1 MALRWPVVLFDFD
14 GTVADTIE
22 LIVSGYQYA
31 FRTVLGREWDEAEIK
46 TWIGSSL
53 SASLGRAAP
62 ERAERLFEVYHAWNR
77 EHTER
82 LVRNYPGLPGLI
94 WDLVA
99 AGARCGIVTSRRR
112 ISTDP
117 ILALLGL
124 DRLLPVLVADGEV
137 ERPKPQP
144 DPIWAALAA
153 LEAEPEQAVYVGDTV
168 FDLRAAQA
176 AAVPA
181 LGVTWGAGTAADLAA
196 CQPLALVADAD
207 QLRSWLLPDPAP

>member
-1 MALRWPVVLFDFD
+1 MAARWPVVLFDFD

-31 FRTVLGREWDEAEIK
+31 FHTVVGREWDEAEIK

-62 ERAERLFEVYHAWNR
+62 DQAERLFEVYHAWNR

-82 LVRNYPGLPGLI
+82 LVRNYPGLPALI

-112 ISTDP
+112 VSTEP

-124 DRLLPVLVADGEV
+124 DHLLPVLVADGDV
-137 ERPKPQP
+137 ERPKPQA
-144 DPIWAALAA
+144 DPILAA
-153 LEAEPEQAVYVGDTV
+153 LEALAAEPERAVYVGDTV
-168 FDLRAAQA
+168 FDLQA
-176 AAVPA
+176 AAAAGVAA
-181 LGVTWGAGTAADLAA
+181 LGVTWGAGTAAALAA
-196 CQPLALVADAD
+196 CQPLALVEDVD
-207 QLRSWLLPDPAP
+207 QLRAWLLPPSV